1 MTFFF
6 FFLGLRQLCFI
17 SALHATPSI
26 IIIIIIIIITIYL
39 LKKVHTQR
47 SLSE

>member
-26 IIIIIIIIITIYL
+26 IIIIVIIITIYL

>member
-26 IIIIIIIIITIYL
+26 IIIIIIIITIYL

>member
-1 MTFFF
+1 
-6 FFLGLRQLCFI
+6 
-17 SALHATPSI
+17 LHATPSII